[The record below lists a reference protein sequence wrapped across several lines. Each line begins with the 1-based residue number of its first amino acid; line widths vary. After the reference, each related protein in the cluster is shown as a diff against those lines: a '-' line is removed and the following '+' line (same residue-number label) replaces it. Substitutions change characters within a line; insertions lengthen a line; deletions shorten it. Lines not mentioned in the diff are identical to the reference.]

1 MVVNFLLWA
10 VFGLIAGIAAKFLT
24 GRAERTDPAGI
35 LLTIALGI
43 AGAIVGGFLSSK
55 LFGWDLDAFSIPGF
69 AVAVAGAVVLL
80 FLYGLF
86 QSSRRV
92 P

>member
-1 MVVNFLLWA
+1 MVVNVLLWA
-10 VFGLIAGIAAKFLT
+10 VFGLIAGIAAKFVT

-43 AGAIVGGFLSSK
+43 AGAIVGGFVSSRV
-55 LFGWDLDAFSIPGF
+55 FGWDLNTFSIAGF
-69 AVAVAGAVVLL
+69 AVAVAGAVLLL

-86 QSSRRV
+86 QSARRV